1 MKIAMLTTVG
11 ERCGIAAYTAELT
24 EALRRQPRM
33 QVEVI
38 PIDVGHQPLEHY
50 QALARLLNAEDV
62 DIVHIQH
69 EHSFWGGI
77 LPGHSAYWTMR
88 YLIKKPI
95 VLTAHTTYSLAQML
109 RLKTER
115 RPHIWLAKKILT
127 LRRAYRDSVDIA
139 PFATAYTIVHTKEAG
154 RELVV
159 RGAKPQNISVI
170 PAGVPKTLPAPAE
183 GSEFREKHGL
193 LGKRVLTIFGYV
205 VPSKGYEMTF
215 DILPSLPSNT
225 VLVVAGGARTPESE
239 PYVSQLKERVAQA
252 GLMDRVVFTGY
263 LSDEEIAEA
272 MAGTDVVLVPHLQ
285 ATGSYSVMVP
295 LSYGMPIVSSD
306 LACFREIQERH
317 ACMELF
323 RAGDKNDFLTR
334 LLAILGSDTRQ
345 AELRTQSAEYAQKF
359 SWDEIAKVT
368 VQTYRDALKAWNVQ
382 PKNFVPLSMIKP
394 CVKEGK
400 APLK

>member
-33 QVEVI
+33 QIEVV
-38 PIDVGHQPLEHY
+38 PIEVGHQSLEHY
-50 QALARLLNAEDV
+50 QALALRLNAEDV

-77 LPGHSAYWTMR
+77 LPGHSAYWTLR

-127 LRRAYRDSVDIA
+127 LRKAYRDSVDIA
-139 PFATAYTIVHTKEAG
+139 PFATAYTLVHTKEAG
-154 RELVV
+154 RELVA

-170 PAGVPKTLPAPAE
+170 PAGVPKTSLAPAE
-183 GSEFREKHGL
+183 GAAFREKYGL
-193 LGKRVLTIFGYV
+193 AGRRVLTLFGYV
-205 VPSKGYEMTF
+205 VASKGYEMAL
-215 DILPSLPSNT
+215 DILPSLPSDT
-225 VLVVAGGARTPESE
+225 ALVVAGGARTPDME
-239 PYVSQLKERVAQA
+239 PYVAQLKERVEKA
-252 GLMDRVVFTGY
+252 GLANRVVFTGY

-295 LSYGMPIVSSD
+295 LSYGMAMVSSD

-317 ACMELF
+317 ACMEIF
-323 RAGDKNDFLTR
+323 RAGDKEDFLYK
-334 LLAILGSDTRQ
+334 LASVLDSPERQ
-345 AELRTQSAEYAQKF
+345 RELRAQSAEYALKF

-368 VQTYRDALKAWNVQ
+368 VKTYKDALKAWNVQ

-394 CVKEGK
+394 RVKPP
-400 APLK
+400 AT